1 MVSWALSDSLEV
13 DFVIEAVAEAFHTAR
28 PGILNS
34 DQGSQFTSPAYT
46 QRVEDAG
53 VRISMDGRGR
63 ALDNVFTERLWRSL
77 KYEEV
82 YLKDYATPRDARQS
96 IAAYFE
102 FYNNRRPHQALDYQT
117 PAAVYLTTVG
127 SHAPLHAACQE

>member
-1 MVSWALSDSLEV
+1 VV
-13 DFVIEAVAEAFHTAR
+13 QAFHTAR
-28 PGILNS
+28 PEILNS

-46 QRVEDAG
+46 QLVEGAG
-53 VRISMDGRGR
+53 VRLSMDGRGR

-82 YLKDYATPRDARQS
+82 YLKDYHTPREARQS

-102 FYNNRRPHQALDYQT
+102 YYNNRRPHQALGYQT
-117 PAAVYLTTVG
+117 PAAVYLPTDASHTTRL
-127 SHAPLHAACQE
+127 ATN